1 MTHRY
6 LAVGAASFPDAIEQ
20 VGHQSKR
27 LRRHL
32 RSEQVATDMSG
43 QANHQGD
50 PKAPVQELPVNVGG
64 ASLAPGPSV
73 MVEPPDPRRRSAASL
88 CGCRDPGVQ
97 AVDAHDRAALV
108 ACEQS
113 RTVP

>member
-1 MTHRY
+1 VVTHRY

-73 MVEPPDPRRRSAASL
+73 MSNLLLATSAPRFTVRPS
-88 CGCRDPGVQ
+88 GPG
-97 AVDAHDRAALV
+97 
-108 ACEQS
+108 
-113 RTVP
+113 

>member
-1 MTHRY
+1 
-6 LAVGAASFPDAIEQ
+6 
-20 VGHQSKR
+20 
-27 LRRHL
+27 
-32 RSEQVATDMSG
+32 MSG

-73 MVEPPDPRRRSAASL
+73 MVEPPDHHRRSAASL

-97 AVDAHDRAALV
+97 AAGAVDAHDRAALV